1 MCGSSGV
8 AGSHD
13 NWLYCLRNFHTVFC
27 SSCTNLRSHQ
37 QGTRVLFSSHLL
49 QHLLLVD
56 FLMMAILID
65 LRLYLIVVLICISLI
80 TSDVEHL
87 FTCLLAIC
95 ISSLEKC
102 LFRSSAIF
110 QLGCFLLL
118 LLLSCMNCLY
128 ILELSSCGLHH
139 LQIFSPILQLSF
151 CFVYGFPCSA
161 KAC

>member
-13 NWLYCLRNFHTVFC
+13 NWLYCLRNFHTVFR

-102 LFRSSAIF
+102 LFRSYAHFSIGLF
-110 QLGCFLLL
+110 
-118 LLLSCMNCLY
+118 LLLSCVICLY
-128 ILELSSCGLHH
+128 TLEINPLLVA
-139 LQIFSPILQLSF
+139 LFANIFSRSVDCLF
-151 CFVYGFPCSA
+151 
-161 KAC
+161 

>member
-13 NWLYCLRNFHTVFC
+13 NRLYCLRNLHTVFR

-37 QGTRVLFSSHLL
+37 QGTRVLFSPHLL

-56 FLMMAILID
+56 FLMMAVLID

-102 LFRSSAIF
+102 LFRSYAHFSIG
-110 QLGCFLLL
+110 LFLLL
-118 LLLSCMNCLY
+118 GGVICLY
-128 ILELSSCGLHH
+128 ILEINPLLVA
-139 LQIFSPILQLSF
+139 LFANIFSRSVDCLF
-151 CFVYGFPCSA
+151 
-161 KAC
+161 